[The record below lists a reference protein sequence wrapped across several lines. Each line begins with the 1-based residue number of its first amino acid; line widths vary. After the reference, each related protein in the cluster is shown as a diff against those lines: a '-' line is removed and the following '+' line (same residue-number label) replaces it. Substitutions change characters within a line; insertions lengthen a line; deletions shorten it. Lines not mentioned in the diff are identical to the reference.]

1 MQSIE
6 KKCQSN
12 VEFNGL
18 LFSALSKWKIKDDKR
33 VYHFKNFVNREA
45 CLIFLLIAERLGG
58 DTISL
63 IEVFPICFHK
73 HLS

>member
-6 KKCQSN
+6 QKCQSS
-12 VEFNGL
+12 VEFNGF

-33 VYHFKNFVNREA
+33 AYYCKDFVNQEA

-63 IEVFPICFHK
+63 IEVF
-73 HLS
+73 

>member
-6 KKCQSN
+6 KKCQSSI
-12 VEFNGL
+12 EFNGL

-63 IEVFPICFHK
+63 IEIF
-73 HLS
+73 